1 MRIAAEGTPFIKTGL
16 ALEAGLLVLCWAWP
30 GFLTAFVAALGV
42 PFVIWLLIFF
52 RDPERTGPRGE
63 ALVISPAYGRVCS
76 IARVDEPV
84 YLHQQATRISVFMN
98 VFDVHVN
105 RYPASGEV
113 EIVHYTP
120 GEFLNAAR
128 EDAALVNESSSVGI
142 RTPRGLMLVKQ
153 VAGLVA
159 RRIVT
164 DANPGDQATQGER
177 MGMIRFG
184 SRVDV
189 FLGPGWAVKVALG
202 DRVLA
207 GTTVLAEPGA

>member
-16 ALEAGLLVLCWAWP
+16 AFEAGLLVLCWAWP

-42 PFVIWLLIFF
+42 PLVIWLFIFF
-52 RDPERTGPRGE
+52 RDPERTGPRGD
-63 ALVISPAYGRVCS
+63 ALVVSPADGRVCS
-76 IARVDEPV
+76 IARMDEPV

-113 EIVHYTP
+113 EIVHYSP

-142 RTPRGLMLVKQ
+142 RTAHGLMLVKQ
-153 VAGLVA
+153 VAGLLA

-207 GTTVLAEPGA
+207 GTTVLAELGA